1 MEGEQVLILLGGL
14 EELLIECELRLR
26 RRHLVHGGRGCQQQ
40 VVVLLLL
47 LLLLLQLLQVLL
59 LIHLKVHIRV
69 VVLFIVEVK
78 AAD

>member
-1 MEGEQVLILLGGL
+1 LEGEQVLILLRGL
-14 EELLIECELRLR
+14 EELLVECKLRLR
-26 RRHLVHGGRGCQQQ
+26 GRHLVHRGRGCQQE

-59 LIHLKVHIRV
+59 LIHLKIHISV

-78 AAD
+78 AAY